1 MPFAPHG
8 VRPSGVT
15 SATLPSISLY
25 CTMQAD
31 GGSHEVCRPDRW
43 PCYSKRDAGIP
54 GRWQNV
60 AVTVRIPENMRDAA
74 KEAAELN
81 GVSFTALLKMSL
93 IEYLSKDGR

>member
-1 MPFAPHG
+1 MKYADLIDGH
-8 VRPSGVT
+8 
-15 SATLPSISLY
+15 ATRSE
-25 CTMQAD
+25 MQAFLV
-31 GGSHEVCRPDRW
+31 GG
-43 PCYSKRDAGIP
+43 KNI
-54 GRWQNV
+54 